1 MNNEKVKNII
11 EAESEKIKFL
21 DAKLS
26 LGLWLYAAS
35 CIIKKLNHCWVHNDY
50 CWHDDCYWHKSLK
63 KGV

>member
-26 LGLWLYAAS
+26 LGLWVYAAS
-35 CIIKKLNHCWVHNDY
+35 CIIKKLNHCWVH
-50 CWHDDCYWHKSLK
+50 
-63 KGV
+63 